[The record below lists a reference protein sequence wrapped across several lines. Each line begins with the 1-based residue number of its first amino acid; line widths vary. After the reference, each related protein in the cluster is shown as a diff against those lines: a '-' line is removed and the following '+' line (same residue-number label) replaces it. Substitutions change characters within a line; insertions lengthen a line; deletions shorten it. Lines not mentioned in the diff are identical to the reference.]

1 MNTIN
6 FTVDYNDV
14 FGKAVEEAGSY
25 NVKIADSSTAK
36 TTKKGQEMA
45 VLDYEVLDGK
55 YAGAVIRYD
64 NILWNDNTN
73 ETLKLS
79 IKRFNTLMRAV
90 KAEDGKQVNST
101 METLVKNLVG
111 RTLNITV
118 DWEQSDYNGKWNL
131 VVKSQQPKKEKSEP
145 NGVFRPT
152 NNGGASS
159 TKTSSNPFGN
169 STQSKQE
176 TTNPFK
182 QTTLENTD
190 PFAKSTDINIP
201 DEDLPF

>member
-1 MNTIN
+1 MIN

-25 NVKIADSSTAK
+25 NVKIADSSIAK
-36 TTKKGQEMA
+36 KTKKGQDMA

-64 NILWNDNTN
+64 NILWNDNTE

-79 IKRFNTLMRAV
+79 IKRFNTLMRAINATDGAQINYTMDVFV
-90 KAEDGKQVNST
+90 KK
-101 METLVKNLVG
+101 LVG
-111 RTLNITV
+111 KTLNITV

-131 VVKSQQPKKEKSEP
+131 VVKSQQPTKEKSES
-145 NGVFRPT
+145 NGKFRPT
-152 NNGGASS
+152 NNSGAST
-159 TKTSSNPFGN
+159 TKTSSNPFA
-169 STQSKQE
+169 SSASKAE
-176 TTNPFK
+176 S
-182 QTTLENTD
+182 D
-190 PFAKSTDINIP
+190 PFSNSKDINIP

>member
-1 MNTIN
+1 MVN
-6 FTVDYNDV
+6 FKIDYNNT

-64 NILWNDNTN
+64 NILWNDNTE

-79 IKRFNTLMRAV
+79 IKRFNTLMKAINATDGAQINLTMDVFV
-90 KAEDGKQVNST
+90 KR
-101 METLVKNLVG
+101 LVG
-111 RTLNITV
+111 KELNITV

-145 NGVFRPT
+145 NGKFRPT
-152 NNGGASS
+152 ENNGSS
-159 TKTSSNPFGN
+159 KTKASSNPFGN
-169 STQSKQE
+169 TTQSKQ
-176 TTNPFK
+176 TNANPFK

>member
-1 MNTIN
+1 MVN
-6 FTVDYNDV
+6 FTIDFSNT
-14 FGKAVEEAGSY
+14 FGKVVEEAGSY

-36 TTKKGQEMA
+36 KTKKGQEMA

-64 NILWNDNTN
+64 NILWNDSTE

-79 IKRFNTLMRAV
+79 VKRFNTLMRAINANEGAQINLTMDAFV
-90 KAEDGKQVNST
+90 KQ
-101 METLVKNLVG
+101 LVG
-111 RTLNITV
+111 NTLNITV

-131 VVKSQQPKKEKSEP
+131 SVKTQQPLKKQSEP
-145 NGVFRPT
+145 NGKFRPT
-152 NNGGASS
+152 DNGGSS
-159 TKTSSNPFGN
+159 KSKASSNPFGN
-169 STQSKQE
+169 TTQSKQE

>member
-1 MNTIN
+1 MIN

-14 FGKAVEEAGSY
+14 LGKAVEEAGSY

-64 NILWNDNTN
+64 NILCNDNTE

-79 IKRFNTLMRAV
+79 AKRFNTLM
-90 KAEDGKQVNST
+90 KAAGIEDGTQINST
-101 METLVKNLVG
+101 MSAIVKGLVG
-111 RTLNITV
+111 KKLNITV
-118 DWEQSDYNGKWNL
+118 EWEQSDYNGKWNL
-131 VVKSQQPKKEKSEP
+131 SVKTQQPLKEQSEP
-145 NGVFRPT
+145 NGVFRPIS
-152 NNGGASS
+152 NNRASA
-159 TKTSSNPFGN
+159 TKANTNPFGN
-169 STQSKQE
+169 TTQSKQ
-176 TTNPFK
+176 TNSNPFS
-182 QTTLENTD
+182 D
-190 PFAKSTDINIP
+190 AKEIDIP

>member
-1 MNTIN
+1 MIN

-25 NVKIADSSTAK
+25 NVKIADSSIAK

-64 NILWNDNTN
+64 NILWNDNTE

-79 IKRFNTLMRAV
+79 AKRFNTLM
-90 KAEDGKQVNST
+90 KAAGIEDGTQINST
-101 METLVKNLVG
+101 MSAIVKGLVG
-111 RTLNITV
+111 KKLNITV

-131 VVKSQQPKKEKSEP
+131 SVKTQQPLKEQSEP
-145 NGVFRPT
+145 NGKFRPT
-152 NNGGASS
+152 SNGGASA
-159 TKTSSNPFGN
+159 TKASSNPFA
-169 STQSKQE
+169 SSASKAE
-176 TTNPFK
+176 S
-182 QTTLENTD
+182 D
-190 PFAKSTDINIP
+190 PFSNSKDINIP

>member
-1 MNTIN
+1 MIN
-6 FTVDYNDV
+6 FTVDYNNT

-36 TTKKGQEMA
+36 TTRKGQEMA

-64 NILWNDNTN
+64 NILWNDNTE

-79 IKRFNTLMRAV
+79 IKRFNTLMRAINATDGAQINYTMDVFV
-90 KAEDGKQVNST
+90 KK
-101 METLVKNLVG
+101 LVG
-111 RTLNITV
+111 KTLNITV

-131 VVKSQQPKKEKSEP
+131 VVKSQQPTKEKSEP
-145 NGVFRPT
+145 NGKFRPT
-152 NNGGASS
+152 NNSGAST
-159 TKTSSNPFGN
+159 TKASANPFAN
-169 STQSKQE
+169 SASKAE
-176 TTNPFK
+176 S
-182 QTTLENTD
+182 D
-190 PFAKSTDINIP
+190 PFSNSKDINIP

>member
-1 MNTIN
+1 MTTIN

-36 TTKKGQEMA
+36 TTKNGQEMA

-64 NILWNDNTN
+64 NILWNDNTE

-79 IKRFNTLMRAV
+79 AKRFNTLM
-90 KAEDGKQVNST
+90 KAAGIEDGTQINST
-101 METLVKNLVG
+101 MSAIVKGLVG
-111 RTLNITV
+111 KKLNITV

-131 VVKSQQPKKEKSEP
+131 SVKTQQPLKEQSEP

-152 NNGGASS
+152 NNSGAST
-159 TKTSSNPFGN
+159 TKTSSNPFA
-169 STQSKQE
+169 SSASKAE
-176 TTNPFK
+176 S
-182 QTTLENTD
+182 D
-190 PFAKSTDINIP
+190 PFSNSKDINIP

>member
-1 MNTIN
+1 MIN

-25 NVKIADSSTAK
+25 NVKIADSSIAK
-36 TTKKGQEMA
+36 KTKKGQDMA

-64 NILWNDNTN
+64 NILWSDNTQ

-79 IKRFNTLMRAV
+79 IKRFNTLMRAINATDGAQINYTMDVFV
-90 KAEDGKQVNST
+90 KK
-101 METLVKNLVG
+101 LVG
-111 RTLNITV
+111 KTLNVTV

-131 VVKSQQPKKEKSEP
+131 VVKSQQPLKEQSEP

-152 NNGGASS
+152 NNSGAST
-159 TKTSSNPFGN
+159 TKTSSNPFA
-169 STQSKQE
+169 SSASKA
-176 TTNPFK
+176 
-182 QTTLENTD
+182 END
-190 PFAKSTDINIP
+190 PFSNSKDINIP

>member
-1 MNTIN
+1 MIN

-14 FGKAVEEAGSY
+14 LGKAVEEAGSY

-64 NILWNDNTN
+64 NILWNDNTE

-79 IKRFNTLMRAV
+79 AKRFNTLM
-90 KAEDGKQVNST
+90 KAAGIEDGTQINST
-101 METLVKNLVG
+101 MSAIVKGLVG
-111 RTLNITV
+111 KKLNITV
-118 DWEQSDYNGKWNL
+118 EWEQSDYNGKWNL
-131 VVKSQQPKKEKSEP
+131 SVKTQQPLKEQSEP
-145 NGVFRPT
+145 NGVFRPIS
-152 NNGGASS
+152 NNRASA
-159 TKTSSNPFGN
+159 TKANTNPFGN
-169 STQSKQE
+169 TTQSKQ
-176 TTNPFK
+176 TNSNPFSDSK
-182 QTTLENTD
+182 EID
-190 PFAKSTDINIP
+190 IP

>member
-1 MNTIN
+1 MIN

-25 NVKIADSSTAK
+25 NVRIADSSTAK

-64 NILWNDNTN
+64 NMLWNDNTQ

-79 IKRFNTLMRAV
+79 IKRFNTLMRAINATDGAQINYTMDVFV
-90 KAEDGKQVNST
+90 KK
-101 METLVKNLVG
+101 LVG
-111 RTLNITV
+111 KTLNITV

-131 VVKSQQPKKEKSEP
+131 SVKTQQPLKEKSEP

-152 NNGGASS
+152 SNNGASA
-159 TKTSSNPFGN
+159 TKASSNPFGN
-169 STQSKQE
+169 TTQSKQ
-176 TTNPFK
+176 TTSNPFE

-190 PFAKSTDINIP
+190 PFAKNSTTIDIP
-201 DEDLPF
+201 DKDFPF

>member
-1 MNTIN
+1 MVN
-6 FTVDYNDV
+6 FTIDFSNT
-14 FGKAVEEAGSY
+14 FGKTVEEAGSY
-25 NVKIADSSTAK
+25 NVKIADSSIAK
-36 TTKKGQEMA
+36 KTKKGQEMA

-64 NILWNDNTN
+64 NILWNDNTE

-79 IKRFNTLMRAV
+79 IKRFNTLMRAINANEGAQINLTMDAFV
-90 KAEDGKQVNST
+90 KQ
-101 METLVKNLVG
+101 LVG
-111 RTLNITV
+111 KTLNITV

-131 VVKSQQPKKEKSEP
+131 SVKTQQPLKEQSEP
-145 NGVFRPT
+145 NGKFRPT
-152 NNGGASS
+152 DNGGSS
-159 TKTSSNPFGN
+159 KSKASSNPFGN

>member
-1 MNTIN
+1 MVN
-6 FTVDYNDV
+6 FTIDFSNT
-14 FGKAVEEAGSY
+14 FGKVVEEAGSY

-36 TTKKGQEMA
+36 KTKKGQEMA
-45 VLDYEVLDGK
+45 VLDYEVLDGE

-64 NILWNDNTN
+64 NILWNDSTE

-79 IKRFNTLMRAV
+79 VKRFNTLMRAINANEGAQINLTMDAFV
-90 KAEDGKQVNST
+90 KQ
-101 METLVKNLVG
+101 LVG
-111 RTLNITV
+111 NTLNITV

-131 VVKSQQPKKEKSEP
+131 SVKTQQPLKKQSEP
-145 NGVFRPT
+145 NGKFRPT
-152 NNGGASS
+152 DNGGSS
-159 TKTSSNPFGN
+159 KSKASSNPFGN
-169 STQSKQE
+169 TTQSKQE

>member
-1 MNTIN
+1 MIN

-64 NILWNDNTN
+64 NILWNDNTE

-90 KAEDGKQVNST
+90 GAEDGKQVSST
-101 METLVKNLVG
+101 MDALVKNLVG

-131 VVKSQQPKKEKSEP
+131 SVKTQQPKKEKSEP
-145 NGVFRPT
+145 NGKFRPT
-152 NNGGASS
+152 NNGSS
-159 TKTSSNPFGN
+159 KPKTSSNPFA
-169 STQSKQE
+169 SSASKAE
-176 TTNPFK
+176 S
-182 QTTLENTD
+182 D
-190 PFAKSTDINIP
+190 PFSNSKDINIP

>member
-1 MNTIN
+1 MIN

-25 NVKIADSSTAK
+25 NVKIADSSIAK
-36 TTKKGQEMA
+36 KTKKGQDMA

-64 NILWNDNTN
+64 NILWNDNTE

-79 IKRFNTLMRAV
+79 IKRFNTLMRAINATDGAQINYTMDVFV
-90 KAEDGKQVNST
+90 KK
-101 METLVKNLVG
+101 LVG
-111 RTLNITV
+111 KTLNITV

-131 VVKSQQPKKEKSEP
+131 VVKSQQPTKEKSEP

-152 NNGGASS
+152 SNSGASA
-159 TKTSSNPFGN
+159 TKASSNPFAN
-169 STQSKQE
+169 SASKAE
-176 TTNPFK
+176 S
-182 QTTLENTD
+182 D
-190 PFAKSTDINIP
+190 PFSNSKDINIP

>member
-1 MNTIN
+1 MIN

-25 NVKIADSSTAK
+25 NVKIADSSIAK
-36 TTKKGQEMA
+36 KTKKGQDMA

-64 NILWNDNTN
+64 NMLWNDNTQ

-79 IKRFNTLMRAV
+79 IKRFNTLMRAIN
-90 KAEDGKQVNST
+90 ATDGAQINLT
-101 METLVKNLVG
+101 MDALVKKLVG
-111 RTLNITV
+111 NTLNITV

-131 VVKSQQPKKEKSEP
+131 VVKSQQPLKEQSEP

-152 NNGGASS
+152 NNGGTST
-159 TKTSSNPFGN
+159 TKTSSNPFA
-169 STQSKQE
+169 STASKAE
-176 TTNPFK
+176 S
-182 QTTLENTD
+182 D
-190 PFAKSTDINIP
+190 PFSNSKDINIP

>member
-1 MNTIN
+1 MIN

-25 NVKIADSSTAK
+25 NVKIADSSIAK
-36 TTKKGQEMA
+36 KTKKGQEMA

-64 NILWNDNTN
+64 NMLWNDNTQ

-79 IKRFNTLMRAV
+79 IKRFNTLMRAINATDGAQINYTMDVFV
-90 KAEDGKQVNST
+90 KK
-101 METLVKNLVG
+101 LVG
-111 RTLNITV
+111 KTLNITV

-145 NGVFRPT
+145 NGKFRPAG
-152 NNGGASS
+152 NDGASA
-159 TKTSSNPFGN
+159 TKASSNPFA
-169 STQSKQE
+169 SSASKAE
-176 TTNPFK
+176 S
-182 QTTLENTD
+182 D
-190 PFAKSTDINIP
+190 PFSNSKDINIP

>member
-1 MNTIN
+1 
-6 FTVDYNDV
+6 
-14 FGKAVEEAGSY
+14 
-25 NVKIADSSTAK
+25 
-36 TTKKGQEMA
+36 MA

-64 NILWNDNTN
+64 NILWNDSTE

-79 IKRFNTLMRAV
+79 VKRFNTLMRAINANEGAQINLTMDAFV
-90 KAEDGKQVNST
+90 KQ
-101 METLVKNLVG
+101 LVG
-111 RTLNITV
+111 NTLNITV

-131 VVKSQQPKKEKSEP
+131 SVKTQQPLKKQSEP
-145 NGVFRPT
+145 NGKFRPT
-152 NNGGASS
+152 DNGGSS
-159 TKTSSNPFGN
+159 KSKASSNPFGN
-169 STQSKQE
+169 TTQSKQE

-190 PFAKSTDINIP
+190 PFAKSKDINIP

>member
-1 MNTIN
+1 MIN

-25 NVKIADSSTAK
+25 NVKIADSSIAK
-36 TTKKGQEMA
+36 KTKKGQDMA

-64 NILWNDNTN
+64 NILWNDNTE

-79 IKRFNTLMRAV
+79 IKRFNTLMRAINATDGAQINYTMDVFV
-90 KAEDGKQVNST
+90 KK
-101 METLVKNLVG
+101 LVG
-111 RTLNITV
+111 KTLNITV

-131 VVKSQQPKKEKSEP
+131 VVKSQQPKKEKSES
-145 NGVFRPT
+145 NGKFRPT
-152 NNGGASS
+152 NNSGAST
-159 TKTSSNPFGN
+159 TKTSSNPFAS
-169 STQSKQE
+169 STSKAE
-176 TTNPFK
+176 S
-182 QTTLENTD
+182 D
-190 PFAKSTDINIP
+190 PFSNSKDINIP

>member
-1 MNTIN
+1 MIN

-25 NVKIADSSTAK
+25 NVRIADSSTAK

-111 RTLNITV
+111 RELNITV

-131 VVKSQQPKKEKSEP
+131 VVKSQQPLKEKSEP
-145 NGVFRPT
+145 NGKFRPT
-152 NNGGASS
+152 GNNESS
-159 TKTSSNPFGN
+159 ATKASSNPFGN
-169 STQSKQE
+169 STQNKQE

>member
-1 MNTIN
+1 MIN

-14 FGKAVEEAGSY
+14 LGKAVEEAGSY

-64 NILWNDNTN
+64 NILWNDNTE

-79 IKRFNTLMRAV
+79 AKRFNTLM
-90 KAEDGKQVNST
+90 KAAGIEDGTQINST
-101 METLVKNLVG
+101 MSAIVKGLVG
-111 RTLNITV
+111 KKLNITV
-118 DWEQSDYNGKWNL
+118 EWEQSDYNGKWNL
-131 VVKSQQPKKEKSEP
+131 SVKTQQPLKEQSEP

-152 NNGGASS
+152 SNNRASA
-159 TKTSSNPFGN
+159 TKANTNPFGN
-169 STQSKQE
+169 TTQSKQ
-176 TTNPFK
+176 TNSNPFSDSK
-182 QTTLENTD
+182 KID
-190 PFAKSTDINIP
+190 IP

>member
-1 MNTIN
+1 MIN
-6 FTVDYNDV
+6 FTVDYNNT

-64 NILWNDNTN
+64 NMLWNDNTQ

-79 IKRFNTLMRAV
+79 IKRFNTLMRAIN
-90 KAEDGKQVNST
+90 ATDGAQINST
-101 METLVKNLVG
+101 MDAFVKKLVG
-111 RTLNITV
+111 KTLNITV

-131 VVKSQQPKKEKSEP
+131 VVKSQQPTKEKSEP
-145 NGVFRPT
+145 NGKFRPT
-152 NNGGASS
+152 GNNGAST

-169 STQSKQE
+169 TTQSKQ
-176 TTNPFK
+176 TNANPFS
-182 QTTLENTD
+182 D
-190 PFAKSTDINIP
+190 AKEINIP